1 MRSSGDA
8 SQPATDERGN
18 ALCWNG
24 EWFQGGPAPDAA
36 DAPAVLA
43 LLAKATADAPDAET
57 AAARAADALAAA
69 ITHVHGDR
77 SRLVPF
83 KEGRL

>member
-1 MRSSGDA
+1 MERRARLARVALAASVLTMRSSGDA

-36 DAPAVLA
+36 DAR
-43 LLAKATADAPDAET
+43 DERREAER
-57 AAARAADALAAA
+57 ARAGTWSGAPRGAC
-69 ITHVHGDR
+69 
-77 SRLVPF
+77 
-83 KEGRL
+83 GRVR